1 MGIIDFVKGA
11 GEKLGLV
18 EKDPTQS
25 EEFKE
30 RRKGNLLMQRV
41 MSLNLSVDDLRID
54 FDDGVATVMG
64 KTESQGEREKI
75 VLAVGNVEGVAQ
87 VDDKMEVVKPEPEA
101 IYHTV
106 VGGDTLSKLAKKHY
120 GDPMKY
126 PIIFAANQP
135 MLTHPDRIYVGQV
148 LRIPTLDQ

>member
-1 MGIIDFVKGA
+1 MGIVDFVKGA
-11 GEKLGLV
+11 GEKLGLI
-18 EKDPTQS
+18 EKDPTES

-41 MSLNLSVDDLRID
+41 VALNLSVDDLRID
-54 FDDGVATVMG
+54 FDDGVATIMG
-64 KTESQGEREKI
+64 KTESQAEREKV

-87 VDDKMEVVKPEPEA
+87 VDDRMEVVKPEPEA
-101 IYHTV
+101 VYHTV
-106 VGGDTLSKLAKKHY
+106 VSGDTLSKLAKKHY
-120 GDPMKY
+120 GDAMKY

-148 LRIPTLDQ
+148 LRIPIMDK